1 MYGSHRPKGSDMT
14 RTSVHPQAWDTAF
27 DDAAPI
33 DFGAAAPRTP
43 RRRALPRVVD
53 GSRPGP
59 HRPAP
64 MTPRY
69 SGTGVRVS
77 RAVHTRRP
85 AKQVTPVTVVG
96 LALLAALITVW
107 LGAVAQFGETVR
119 DATAPVP
126 DQLAVV
132 QVKSGE
138 TLAHL
143 AARVAPEAPVSSVVE
158 RIRELNELQSPVID
172 AGQTLIAPVG

>member
-1 MYGSHRPKGSDMT
+1 MYGSHRPEGSDMT
-14 RTSVHPQAWDTAF
+14 RTSVYPQAWDITFATAPAEF
-27 DDAAPI
+27 DAAP
-33 DFGAAAPRTP
+33 PRTP
-43 RRRALPRVVD
+43 RRGRALPRVVD
-53 GSRPGP
+53 GSRPGQG
-59 HRPAP
+59 RPAP

-69 SGTGVRVS
+69 RGTGVRMS

-85 AKQVTPVTVVG
+85 AKQVRPVTIVG
-96 LALLAALITVW
+96 LALLAGLITMW

-119 DATAPVP
+119 DASASVP

-143 AARVAPEAPVSSVVE
+143 AARVAPQAPVSSVVE

-172 AGQTLIAPVG
+172 AGQTLIAPIG